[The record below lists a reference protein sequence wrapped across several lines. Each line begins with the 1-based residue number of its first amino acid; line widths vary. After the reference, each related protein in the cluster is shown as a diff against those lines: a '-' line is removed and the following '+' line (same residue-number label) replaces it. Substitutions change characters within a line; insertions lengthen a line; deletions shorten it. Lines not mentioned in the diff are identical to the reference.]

1 MSTTITVR
9 TDPSLRDA
17 LQKRADEV
25 GKSLSGFVRD
35 VLQDAVT
42 RRTVAERAGHLK
54 GRLELPRRDLDPW
67 REELKRRNWR
77 G

>member
-9 TDPSLRDA
+9 TDPSLREA

-25 GKSLSGFVRD
+25 GKSLSSYVRD
-35 VLQDAVT
+35 VLHDAVA
-42 RRTVAERAGHLK
+42 RRTVGEKAGHLK
-54 GRLELPRRDLDPW
+54 GKLALPRRDLDPW
-67 REELKRRNWR
+67 RAQLRRRNWR